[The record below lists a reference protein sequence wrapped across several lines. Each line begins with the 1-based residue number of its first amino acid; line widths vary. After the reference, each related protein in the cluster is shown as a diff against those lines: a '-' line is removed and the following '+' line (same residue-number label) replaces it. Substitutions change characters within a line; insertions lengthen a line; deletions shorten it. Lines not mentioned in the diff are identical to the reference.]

1 MRALGLRNVFL
12 TGLIVFIPLV
22 ATLYLFWI
30 AFNFFDGLL
39 KPVVR
44 LFMSR
49 DIPGVALIFTL
60 VLILSIGAF
69 MRVALGQR
77 LIELFEKSLYRIPV
91 VNGVYSL
98 LKQASTA
105 FLKPGKGNFKN
116 VVLVEYPSKGIFS
129 LGFTMAAC
137 VEEVR
142 EKTSKCMIN
151 VFVPSTP
158 NPTTGFFI
166 MVPEEGITYLDM
178 SVEEA
183 FRLIL
188 SGGFAGARA
197 KEKNDIEEAPQV

>member
-1 MRALGLRNVFL
+1 MIASRLRNIFL
-12 TGLIVFIPLV
+12 TGLVVFVPLV

-60 VLILSIGAF
+60 VLILSVGAF
-69 MRVALGQR
+69 TRIAFGLK

-105 FLKPGKGNFKN
+105 LLTPGKSDFKN

-129 LGFTMAAC
+129 LGFTTAVC
-137 VEEVR
+137 VDEIR
-142 EKTSKCMIN
+142 EKTSKCMLN

-166 MVPEEGITYLDM
+166 MVPKENIVFLNM
-178 SVEEA
+178 RVEDA

-188 SGGFAGARA
+188 SGGFTSAQP
-197 KEKNDIEEAPQV
+197 KEKK